1 MDIICFRC
9 RQPLESGS
17 GYCIHCGASYQGGES
32 DPSPIATERSFLL
45 ERALELTDPAGP
57 SFLKFGE
64 EELLFRGGQQ
74 PAPPLGAARE
84 ESEPNPTGEAESV
97 ADALKAELARL
108 RGGATWERGQT
119 ALALAGRTEP
129 DVLMALLRQLADRD
143 AEVRTCVVFALG
155 RSGNPLI
162 LPPLLE
168 YEKQERDTVVRAQL
182 ASALYRL
189 VASPALGGKSDTE
202 ALRLERDG
210 LAQKLRQEESPDLF
224 FERGKLHL
232 KGGHLLKAAGDFSR
246 CVDESGH
253 PRPLALLHR
262 SQAFL
267 LMGRPLYALDDLV
280 ACPAEFEYPPL
291 FQFHRAAL
299 VALARQIASA
309 AREKGLNDYAR
320 LFERRI
326 ERLQGKKEPA

>member
-1 MDIICFRC
+1 VDIICFRC
-9 RQPLESGS
+9 RQPLEPGG

-32 DPSPIATERSFLL
+32 DPTPVSNERTFLL
-45 ERALELTDPAGP
+45 ERALELTDPSSPA
-57 SFLKFGE
+57 FLKFGE
-64 EELLFRGGQQ
+64 EELLFRGGQP

-84 ESEPNPTGEAESV
+84 AEEPATDAPQSA
-97 ADALKAELARL
+97 ADVLKAELAKL
-108 RGGATWERGQT
+108 KQGATWERGQT
-119 ALALAGRTEP
+119 ALSLAGRNEP
-129 DVLMALLRQLADRD
+129 EVLMALLRQLADRD
-143 AEVRTCVVFALG
+143 VEVRTCVVYALG
-155 RSGNPLI
+155 KSGNPLI

-168 YEKQERDTVVRAQL
+168 FEKQERDSVVRAQL
-182 ASALYRL
+182 AASLYRL
-189 VASPALGGKSDTE
+189 VATPALGGKSDSETLRKEREDLRVHLCRE
-202 ALRLERDG
+202 AT
-210 LAQKLRQEESPDLF
+210 PDLY

-246 CVDESGH
+246 SVDESGH

-262 SQAFL
+262 SQTFL

-280 ACPAEFEYPPL
+280 ACPADFEYPAL

-299 VALARQIASA
+299 LALARQISAA

-326 ERLQGKKEPA
+326 ERLQIKKESA

>member
-9 RQPLESGS
+9 RKPLGPGG
-17 GYCIHCGASYQGGES
+17 GYCMHCGASYRGGES
-32 DPSPIATERSFLL
+32 DPTPISAERSFLL
-45 ERALELTDPAGP
+45 DRALELTDPASP
-57 SFLKFGE
+57 AFLRFGE
-64 EELLFRGGQQ
+64 DELLFRGGAA

-84 ESEPNPTGEAESV
+84 TPEPPVGDEATSAAEL
-97 ADALKAELARL
+97 LKAELGLLQR
-108 RGGATWERGQT
+108 GATWERGQT

-129 DVLMALLRQLADRD
+129 DILMALLRQLSDRD
-143 AEVRTCVVFALG
+143 VEVRTCVLYALG

-168 YEKQERDTVVRAQL
+168 YEKVERDPVVRAQL
-182 ASALYRL
+182 ATALYRL
-189 VASPALGGKSDTE
+189 VATPALGGKSDTDS
-202 ALRLERDG
+202 LRKERDE
-210 LAQKLRQEESPDLF
+210 LSRTIAQSASPDLF
-224 FERGKLHL
+224 FQRGKLHL
-232 KGGHLLKAAGDFSR
+232 RGGHLLKAAGDFSR
-246 CVDESGH
+246 SVDESGN
-253 PRPLALLHR
+253 PLPLAMLHR

-280 ACPAEFEYPPL
+280 ACPNDFEYPPL

-309 AREKGLNDYAR
+309 ARDKGLADYAR

-326 ERLQGKKEPA
+326 ERLERLQ